1 MRQGWKRLLC
11 GLATALIWTGAA
23 AEQAANQPG
32 SAGRVVE
39 PTIEEALSIEP
50 RAEFYIE
57 EEGKDYAVGYKDPTL
72 EIHIT
77 EGRWEDTGWMAA
89 RIKIAYP
96 AQLRTYM
103 AGGRYGKAQTEYV
116 RVYAKRNN
124 AVLAINDDWF
134 MNRGNVGSVV
144 RQGVSYRALCRG
156 NYDILGIDDQG
167 DFHLFQ
173 KATNE
178 DIANFEGKLVNTF
191 TFGPGIVID
200 GVAQEVTVNNDMGAF
215 HKAQRM
221 GIGQIGPLEYIC
233 VCCEGP
239 EDPGSKGLTI
249 QQFGELVASFGDV
262 RLFYNLDGG
271 SSSTMAFKG
280 KTRRGEGTFFAKIN
294 ARNNPKERVAGG
306 CIYFISAWQ
315 TEEETEE

>member
-1 MRQGWKRLLC
+1 MSKGWKRLLC
-11 GLATALIWTGAA
+11 GMAAALIWSGAA
-23 AEQAANQPG
+23 AEP
-32 SAGRVVE
+32 AGFEPRAVE
-39 PTIEEALSIEP
+39 PTVEEALSIAP
-50 RAEFYIE
+50 RAEFYLE
-57 EEGKDYAVGYKDPTL
+57 EEGSDYAAGYQDPTL

-77 EGRWEDTGWMAA
+77 EGHYLETGWMAA
-89 RIKIAYP
+89 RIRIAYP

-124 AVLAINDDWF
+124 AVFAINDDWF
-134 MNRGNVGSVV
+134 MNRGNVGSVI
-144 RQGVSYRALCRG
+144 RQGVSYRALCKG
-156 NYDILGIDDQG
+156 NYDILGIDDRG
-167 DFHLFQ
+167 DFHVFQ
-173 KATNE
+173 NATNE
-178 DIANFEGKLVNTF
+178 DIENFPGRLVNTF
-191 TFGPGIVID
+191 TFGPGIVLD
-200 GVAQEVTVNNDMGAF
+200 GEAQEVTVNNDMGAF
-215 HKAQRM
+215 GKAQRM

-239 EDPGSKGLTI
+239 EDPGSQGLTI

-262 RLFYNLDGG
+262 KTFYNLDGG
-271 SSSTMAFKG
+271 SSSTMSFKG
-280 KTRRGEGTFFAKIN
+280 KNRRGEETFFAKIN